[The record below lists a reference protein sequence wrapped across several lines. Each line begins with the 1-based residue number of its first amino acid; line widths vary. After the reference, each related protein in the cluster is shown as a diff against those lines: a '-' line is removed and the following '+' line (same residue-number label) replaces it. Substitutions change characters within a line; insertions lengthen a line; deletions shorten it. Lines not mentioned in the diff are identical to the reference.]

1 MRNQEVVLRKL
12 ERLEADI
19 KKVNYFIN
27 RNERQEAQNE
37 LKRILESLSDITT
50 LASKVQINDFS

>member
-12 ERLEADI
+12 ERLEADL
-19 KKVNYFIN
+19 KKISYLIN
-27 RNERQEAQNE
+27 RDERQEAQTE
-37 LKRILESLSDITT
+37 LTKVRENLSDIVT

>member
-12 ERLEADI
+12 ERLEADL

-27 RNERQEAQNE
+27 RNERQEAQTE
-37 LKRILESLSDITT
+37 LKRILENLSDITT